1 MSAAVDERSW
11 FEQLVA
17 HSGHVSTDQNPAW
30 FDSARAQARQALAEL
45 PVPNRKQESW
55 RYSAV
60 EGLLKHSFQPAAA
73 SAVSSL
79 QELDSAGRLLPAG
92 AAYRL
97 VFADGYFVPQLSSDA
112 RLPDGVTL
120 GNLRTALGSDSQWLA
135 RWFDQ
140 AASHAGHLF
149 TALNTALAN
158 DGALLHVEANIAVD
172 RPIEIVYLNLD
183 QSAATLMQPRNLVVL
198 ESGASATLVEH
209 FRGDDAALYFN
220 NTLSEIVLG
229 DGATL
234 MHYRVQE
241 ESRSAWHLSSLYL
254 SQAQHSRY
262 RGTTLA
268 FGGAWSRT
276 DYNAHFMHAGA
287 ECDLNGLYTVGDR
300 QLTDFHLDVQHS
312 VPGCRSR
319 ERFKG
324 ILYGKGRAV
333 FDGRILV
340 DKQAQLSDAQ
350 LTNDNLMLTR
360 DAEVDTK
367 PQLEIYADDV
377 KCSHGTTVGQLDPEQ
392 VFYLRSRGL
401 AASAAHKMLCLGF
414 AGEIIDTIELPAL
427 RDYATS
433 RLADTINAAVV
444 EG

>member
-1 MSAAVDERSW
+1 MRPSW
-11 FEQLVA
+11 
-17 HSGHVSTDQNPAW
+17 
-30 FDSARAQARQALAEL
+30 
-45 PVPNRKQESW
+45 
-55 RYSAV
+55 
-60 EGLLKHSFQPAAA
+60 
-73 SAVSSL
+73 
-79 QELDSAGRLLPAG
+79 
-92 AAYRL
+92 
-97 VFADGYFVPQLSSDA
+97 
-112 RLPDGVTL
+112 
-120 GNLRTALGSDSQWLA
+120 
-135 RWFDQ
+135 
-140 AASHAGHLF
+140 
-149 TALNTALAN
+149 
-158 DGALLHVEANIAVD
+158 NIF
-172 RPIEIVYLNLD
+172 
-183 QSAATLMQPRNLVVL
+183 AAT
-198 ESGASATLVEH
+198 
-209 FRGDDAALYFN
+209 DAALYFN

-377 KCSHGTTVGQLDPEQ
+377 KCSHGTTVGQLDPDAG
-392 VFYLRSRGL
+392 FLSALARSCRQRRSQDAVPGFCRRDNRHHRV
-401 AASAAHKMLCLGF
+401 ASVTRLCDQQ
-414 AGEIIDTIELPAL
+414 AGGHDQ
-427 RDYATS
+427 RS
-433 RLADTINAAVV
+433 GCRRLVAYD
-444 EG
+444 